1 MNLNKTTI
9 KKIENFW
16 LKESKHLQWKSKN
29 EKVLKFYKTKPQ
41 WKWFNNW
48 KINIYENCIT
58 RNINKGYG
66 NKTCISFIENENK
79 ITNLSFLSI
88 SKMSDIYCEFFS
100 TLLNKNSKVMLHL
113 SASIETSVMMLSLSR
128 MGIHFSVIFEE
139 LEDLAIQSRINIFKP
154 NLLISSKYLS
164 KPKYLKKNLIFL
176 NINII
181 KNLSKSKTTCNQK
194 ISYFDSNK
202 KFFTLFTSGSTG
214 QPKAIT
220 HSYGGYTLFANF
232 TCRKQFGLN
241 KNSKILT
248 VSDPGWI
255 NGHTYAL
262 FGPLSLGS
270 TTIIIKKPYMIL
282 NSKILKLINQI
293 NPSIVYL
300 PVTLIRILK
309 SLYKKNIFKFSNLKT
324 IGSMGE
330 PLANSVALWYLKFFN
345 PKKKSIINTY
355 FQTETGGII
364 SSPNYNSRDLLS
376 EHGNVGKPSSEFIK
390 LNKIYKKKMS
400 ELLIMYPW
408 PGCMI
413 DIENKGNYWKKY
425 FDQNSN
431 FKLFDL
437 ATRINSKIFI
447 HGRTDDVVNLRGHR
461 IGTAEIE
468 SKIQEI
474 NNVIENCAIFLD
486 DNKHVMGGELFIFI
500 VCKNKISLEKIKKKL
515 TKNFGSF
522 SIPKR
527 IIFVY
532 ELPKTRSGKILR
544 RLLKKMLIEK
554 NNFKFEDKNYPTILN
569 KRYIGNILNA
579 IINE

>member
-1 MNLNKTTI
+1 MNLKNTTI
-9 KKIENFW
+9 QKIENFW
-16 LKESKHLQWKSKN
+16 VKESKNLNWKSKKG
-29 EKVLKFYKTKPQ
+29 KVLRFYKTKRQ

-48 KINIYENCIT
+48 RINIYENCIT

-66 NKTCISFIENENK
+66 NKTCITFIENENK
-79 ITNLSFLSI
+79 VNNFSYSRVSEI
-88 SKMSDIYCEFFS
+88 SDTYCEFFS
-100 TLLNKNSKVMLHL
+100 TILKKNSKVMLHL

-139 LEDLAIQSRINIFKP
+139 LEDQAIQSRIDIFKP
-154 NLLISSKYLS
+154 NLLISSKYLN
-164 KPKYLKKNLIFL
+164 KPKFLKKNLLFL
-176 NINII
+176 NIDKI
-181 KNLSKSKTTCNQK
+181 KNLARSKKKFNKK

-220 HSYGGYTLFANF
+220 HSYGGYTLYANF
-232 TCRKQFGLN
+232 TCRKQFGVD
-241 KNSKILT
+241 KNSKMFT

-282 NSKILKLINQI
+282 NSKILKLINEI
-293 NPSIVYL
+293 NPSIIYL

-309 SLYKKNIFKFSNLKT
+309 SLYKKNTYRFSNLKT

-330 PLANSVALWYLKFFN
+330 PLANSVGSWYSKFFKQKN
-345 PKKKSIINTY
+345 KAIINTY

-364 SSPNYNSRDLLS
+364 SSPNYKSKDLPN
-376 EHGNVGKPSSEFIK
+376 EHGNVGKPCSKFIK
-390 LNKIYKKKMS
+390 LNKIYKQKMS
-400 ELLIMYPW
+400 ELLIMFPW

-413 DIENKGNYWKKY
+413 DIENKGDYWKKY
-425 FDQNSN
+425 FDESSN

-437 ATRINSKIFI
+437 ATKINNKIFI
-447 HGRTDDVVNLRGHR
+447 HGRTDDVINLRGHR

-474 NNVIENCAIFLD
+474 KNVTENCAIFVD
-486 DNKHVMGGELFIFI
+486 DNKHIMGGELYSFIA
-500 VCKNKISLEKIKKKL
+500 CEKEVSIEEIKRKL

-527 IIFVY
+527 IIFIY

-554 NNFKFEDKNYPTILN
+554 NNFNFKDKDYSTIIN
-569 KRYIGNILNA
+569 KKNIVSILNA
-579 IINE
+579 ITNE